1 MIGKKIIKTLCLQN
15 CCLNHH
21 LNHHFA
27 LPRGTIESPPWWSYN
42 DLATCGV
49 QGSQC
54 SLGSGMPMLG
64 TAVLFDDF
72 FAVVHH
78 LPVHVYKKG
87 KRVSPFQM
95 VKKQRLYLNST
106 VCLSVKIHPPTLQK
120 GDISFSCEM
129 VKVFTTPLHLLYIT
143 WIYPIFADAAVV
155 KYFPRLF

>member
-27 LPRGTIESPPWWSYN
+27 LPRGAIESPPWWSYN

-64 TAVLFDDF
+64 TAVLSMISLQLFTI
-72 FAVVHH
+72 
-78 LPVHVYKKG
+78 YQCMSTKKG
-87 KRVSPFQM
+87 KGFPLFKWWKNKGCTWIVLS
-95 VKKQRLYLNST
+95 
-106 VCLSVKIHPPTLQK
+106 VCLSRSILLLSKKEIFPFPVKWLK
-120 GDISFSCEM
+120 SS
-129 VKVFTTPLHLLYIT
+129 LHLYICFISPESIPFLLT
-143 WIYPIFADAAVV
+143 
-155 KYFPRLF
+155 LLL

>member
-64 TAVLFDDF
+64 TAVLSMISLQLFTI
-72 FAVVHH
+72 
-78 LPVHVYKKG
+78 YQCMSTKKG
-87 KRVSPFQM
+87 KGFPLFKWWKNKGYTWIV
-95 VKKQRLYLNST
+95 
-106 VCLSVKIHPPTLQK
+106 LSVKIHPPTLQK

>member
-27 LPRGTIESPPWWSYN
+27 LPRGAIESPPWWSYN

-64 TAVLFDDF
+64 TAVLSMISLQLFTI
-72 FAVVHH
+72 
-78 LPVHVYKKG
+78 YQCMSTKKG
-87 KRVSPFQM
+87 KGFPLFKWWKNKGYTWIV
-95 VKKQRLYLNST
+95 
-106 VCLSVKIHPPTLQK
+106 LSVKIHPPTLQK